1 MADAVPSDDPSPSG
15 DPFADVWAGNAAY
28 AEDFALADLSGH
40 AARRLTVVTCMDSRI
55 DPLAVLGLV
64 PGDAK
69 IIRSAGARIT
79 ENALRSL
86 ILAVRL
92 LGGTRVLLMPHTDCG
107 LVGTDDDV
115 REKLAAATGR
125 TVDDPVVARYRPR
138 AIAAPTAAIH
148 EDVATIRAEPL
159 LGPDLVVGAAVY
171 DVRTGTLE
179 VVPV

>member
-1 MADAVPSDDPSPSG
+1 MAAPTPPD

-28 AEDFALADLSGH
+28 AEGFALAGLDGH
-40 AARRLTVVTCMDSRI
+40 AARGLTVVTCMDSRI

-92 LGGTRVLLMPHTDCG
+92 LGGSRVLLMPHTDCG
-107 LVGTDDDV
+107 LVGTDDGV
-115 REKLAAATGR
+115 REKLADATGR
-125 TVDDPVVARYRPR
+125 PLDDPAIARYRPR
-138 AIAAPTAAIH
+138 AIAAPTAAVH
-148 EDVATIRAEPL
+148 EDVTTIRAEPL
-159 LGPDLVVGAAVY
+159 LGPDLVIAAAVY
-171 DVRTGTLE
+171 DVHTGALE